1 MKDVLKRIA
10 GTLKLRPE
18 PLGYDEEKRLAQH
31 GDIKARTKLAARD
44 DVRPE
49 ILYYLAEDP
58 SPEVR
63 RRIAANANT
72 PRHADLILA
81 RDDDDVVRTDL
92 AGKIAHLA
100 PGLSAN
106 EQESVRRMTYEILEI
121 LARDQLPRVRRILV
135 ETLKD
140 LAEAPYEIIGRL
152 ARDTDVTVAGPVLR
166 SSPVLTD
173 ADLIEIIR
181 SCTDCGLV
189 KVISQ
194 RRSVG
199 ERVSDAIAGSGD
211 VDAIGA
217 LLANPSAQIR
227 EETLDRI
234 IDDAP
239 EIEAWHAPLVRRPK
253 LSQRAVTKIARFVAH
268 SLVDELQ
275 ARGDLAPATVAAVRK
290 ELSNRLER
298 EVEEGKDAASEEPPL
313 ARAQRLKAEGNL
325 IEKTIADAL
334 ASGDRRFVGAALAVL
349 ANLPL
354 PVVEKVAELKSARGI
369 TAVCWKAGLGMR
381 FGTQLQIRLA
391 HIAPQSAINPVNV
404 DQYPLTPEEM
414 EWQLDF
420 FGSMVPPSPG
430 TP

>member
-1 MKDVLKRIA
+1 
-10 GTLKLRPE
+10 
-18 PLGYDEEKRLAQH
+18 
-31 GDIKARTKLAARD
+31 
-44 DVRPE
+44 
-49 ILYYLAEDP
+49 
-58 SPEVR
+58 
-63 RRIAANANT
+63 
-72 PRHADLILA
+72 
-81 RDDDDVVRTDL
+81 
-92 AGKIAHLA
+92 
-100 PGLSAN
+100 
-106 EQESVRRMTYEILEI
+106 MTYEILEI
-121 LARDQLPRVRRILV
+121 LARDQIPRVRRILV

-140 LAEAPYEIIGRL
+140 LADAPFEIIGRL
-152 ARDTDVTVAGPVLR
+152 ARDTDVSVAGPVLR

-173 ADLIEIIR
+173 EDLIEIIR
-181 SCTDCGLV
+181 SCTAGGLLTA
-189 KVISQ
+189 ISQ

-211 VDAIGA
+211 VYAIGA

-234 IDDAP
+234 IDHAP

-253 LSQRAVTKIARFVAH
+253 LSQRAITKIARFVAH
-268 SLVDELQ
+268 SLVDELE

-290 ELSNRLER
+290 ELSNRLDR
-298 EVEEGKDAASEEPPL
+298 EAEEGKEAASEEPPL

-349 ANLPL
+349 SNLPL
-354 PVVEKVAELKSARGI
+354 PLIEKVAESKSARGI

-381 FGTQLQIRLA
+381 FATQLQIRVA

-404 DQYPLTPEEM
+404 DQYPLTQEEM

-430 TP
+430 ST